1 MAELVDVV
9 DKDGNEA
16 RVSTEWLERWPDDF
30 TVQKPVSKAASAAT
44 KKKEATDGA

>member
-16 RVSTEWLERWPDDF
+16 RVSRKWLERWPDDF
-30 TVQKPVSKAASAAT
+30 TVQKPVIKAASAAT